1 MLRRVNND
9 EAEEAKELALI
20 VFRTATIRSGFML
33 QDTAEFARSV
43 ERLISKNLG
52 IPEDEQPDVEE
63 EIVVDEVVEE
73 TVTEDV
79 VEDAEEPTEEE
90 EHDEL

>member
-9 EAEEAKELALI
+9 EAEEAKDLALI
-20 VFRTATIRSGFML
+20 MFRTATIRSGFML
-33 QDTAEFARSV
+33 QDTAEFSKSI

-52 IPEDEQPDVEE
+52 IPEDEQPEDEE
-63 EIVVDEVVEE
+63 EIVAEPAVEE
-73 TVTEDV
+73 IVAD
-79 VEDAEEPTEEE
+79 DAADEAADEE